1 MIVGKKIFCIWLGL
15 LLYIG
20 SMINKMD
27 RGEKTPLKIQSPC
40 FTLYYGVG
48 AIVGSCHPRSEM
60 IMSDKTRTEDGP
72 SQRRT
77 ISPYDITSL
86 DNPGLLITQVQLK
99 GENYDEWARSI
110 RTALRARKKFGFVDG
125 TIK

>member
-1 MIVGKKIFCIWLGL
+1 MIVGRKIFCIWLGL
-15 LLYIG
+15 LLHIG
-20 SMINKMD
+20 SMINKTS

-86 DNPGLLITQVQLK
+86 DNPGLLIT
-99 GENYDEWARSI
+99 
-110 RTALRARKKFGFVDG
+110 
-125 TIK
+125 